1 MPKTSYIIARV
12 ITSVL
17 CLLAA
22 DLYAQEETATLSQI
36 QRAYDALKFDEA
48 EKLGQAA
55 LAQPEKYSPADLVQ
69 LHLVMGY
76 IAFQREQMGFAR
88 QNFES
93 ALSLQPDLTLD
104 SLLVSPKI
112 VRLFEEVKNEY
123 RVGLTAGSPSIRYVT
138 VEDHRL
144 AALRR
149 SLLLPGWGQR
159 HLHHSGRGL
168 IYTLGFLAA
177 AGAGIAFHVLQNQA
191 HDDYLASIPE
201 QIEENYDTYNQ
212 LYRLRNAMFIT
223 AGSIW
228 AINVC
233 DILLT
238 SPASAAAPPGGNDR
252 KAFMIGIRLPLQ
264 SLPHF

>member
-1 MPKTSYIIARV
+1 MTKVKRQIVRTTAGFFFLLTIAV
-12 ITSVL
+12 S
-17 CLLAA
+17 
-22 DLYAQEETATLSQI
+22 AQEEVPTLAQI

-76 IAFQREQMGFAR
+76 VAFLREQMGTAR

-138 VEDHRL
+138 VEDHRM

-159 HLHHSGRGL
+159 HLQRSGRGL
-168 IYTLGFLAA
+168 VYTLGFLAA

-191 HDDYLASIPE
+191 HDDYLASTTPE

-212 LYRLRNAMFIT
+212 LYHLRDAMLIT

-228 AINVC
+228 VINVC

-238 SPASAAAPPGGNDR
+238 SPASTPQIGNEN

-264 SLPHF
+264 SPPNF